1 MTITRHIRRPAP
13 IGRSAKIVASQPEP
27 TSCHRIAGPGFAKRH
42 GFTLIE
48 LIIVMALIAI
58 MAGLGYPTLQK
69 QLVRVRTMTSAR
81 QITATFQRARLEA
94 IRRNTPGTVEID
106 IAGRR
111 VVADVDGVTFVGLLA
126 AGVEFG
132 APSGLVGDI
141 VDGFEVGD
149 GKANFTIAGG
159 VLESGAFRIVGPHG
173 NNFVEVK
180 IDPPATARIQILK
193 WDVGSDTFKAQG
205 EGGVSWTW

>member
-1 MTITRHIRRPAP
+1 M
-13 IGRSAKIVASQPEP
+13 
-27 TSCHRIAGPGFAKRH
+27 
-42 GFTLIE
+42 IE
-48 LIIVMALIAI
+48 LIIVMALMAI

-94 IRRNTPGTVEID
+94 IRRNAPGVVEID
-106 IAGRR
+106 IPGRR
-111 VVADVDGVTFVGLLA
+111 VAADIDGVTFVGLLS

-132 APSGLVGDI
+132 APAGEDI
-141 VDGFEVGD
+141 VDGFGAS

-173 NNFVEVK
+173 NNFVEVR
-180 IDPPATARIQILK
+180 IDPPATARIQIRK
-193 WDVGSDTFKAQG
+193 WDGTAFKAQG
-205 EGGVSWTW
+205 QGGVSWTW

>member
-1 MTITRHIRRPAP
+1 MTTARHIEHQAQDRHSPRAVTSRPETCSCRRIARP
-13 IGRSAKIVASQPEP
+13 GSAK
-27 TSCHRIAGPGFAKRH
+27 RR

-69 QLVRVRTMTSAR
+69 QLVRIRTMTSAR

-94 IRRNTPGTVEID
+94 IRRNAPGVVEID

-111 VVADVDGVTFVGLLA
+111 VAADVDGITFVGLLA
-126 AGVEFG
+126 PSVEFG
-132 APSGLVGDI
+132 APAGEDI
-141 VDGFEVGD
+141 VYGFGAS

-173 NNFVEVK
+173 NNFVEVR

-193 WDVGSDTFKAQG
+193 WDGAKFRAQG
-205 EGGVSWTW
+205 ELGVSWTW